1 MDKRYARRVVNSFD
15 AGDYSWLE
23 SGSRHYD
30 IVLTESDRIRIVQEL
45 SAKSISWADAV
56 AEYGFP
62 EVILKQWKRNYNEY
76 GICSRKRGRRRK
88 DGSDGFSEEDQAA
101 QERKQIAA
109 RRDYY
114 LQNILP
120 SLCGK
125 RDGSSKKKTLRAIG
139 ECRGLGIPLRRCL
152 EVLKLSSSTYHYWK
166 KHENDLPEEDIRL
179 ADSIKTIQ
187 ERCRWA
193 YGAKRMAKALVNE
206 GIAETINHKHVARIM
221 RIYGLNARI
230 RRRRYPRNYYLTLK
244 ENSDTLPRN
253 DLARNFKA
261 DRPFEKLVTDI
272 TYLPT
277 TDGWLYLAAVK
288 DLWNNEIVSHGFS
301 RHMGLDLVRR
311 VVENID
317 FRGSDPKDSML
328 HSDMGWTYTNIS
340 YVSFLKELGIHQS
353 MSRKGNC
360 WDNACIENFFGL
372 MKSETI
378 RQTKQLLTVDEMIKL
393 IDDYIHWYNN
403 QRIQKKLGYLSPV
416 DFRKLAT

>member
-1 MDKRYARRVVNSFD
+1 
-15 AGDYSWLE
+15 
-23 SGSRHYD
+23 
-30 IVLTESDRIRIVQEL
+30 
-45 SAKSISWADAV
+45 
-56 AEYGFP
+56 
-62 EVILKQWKRNYNEY
+62 
-76 GICSRKRGRRRK
+76 
-88 DGSDGFSEEDQAA
+88 
-101 QERKQIAA
+101 
-109 RRDYY
+109 
-114 LQNILP
+114 
-120 SLCGK
+120 
-125 RDGSSKKKTLRAIG
+125 
-139 ECRGLGIPLRRCL
+139 
-152 EVLKLSSSTYHYWK
+152 
-166 KHENDLPEEDIRL
+166 
-179 ADSIKTIQ
+179 
-187 ERCRWA
+187 
-193 YGAKRMAKALVNE
+193 MAKALVNE